1 MRQHISSNESDV
13 SECLWV
19 LHTSGHIEWKGSQT
33 IEKTQAREFYKEQL
47 DYLFAK
53 DVDGLIDNHY
63 NEDALLVGFDFVVK
77 GRDALKAHFRNYLQ
91 TLGHLEVKSTNK
103 FRAAEDYL
111 FFEASV
117 VSDLGPAEVYDALV
131 LKEGKISYHF
141 TGVK

>member
-1 MRQHISSNESDV
+1 LRTEFLEKGFSVDDYIRQE
-13 SECLWV
+13 
-19 LHTSGHIEWKGSQT
+19 GGQT
-33 IEKTQAREFYKEQL
+33 IEKIQAREFYKEQL

-63 NEDALLVGFDFVVK
+63 NEDATLIGFDFVVK

-91 TLGHLEVKSTNK
+91 MLGHLEVKSTNK
-103 FRAAEDYL
+103 FREAEDTI

-131 LKEGKISYHF
+131 LKKGKIEYHF

>member
-1 MRQHISSNESDV
+1 M
-13 SECLWV
+13 
-19 LHTSGHIEWKGSQT
+19 IEQ
-33 IEKTQAREFYKEQL
+33 IQAREFYKEQL

-63 NEDALLVGFDFVVK
+63 NEDAVLIGFDFVVK
-77 GRDALKAHFRNYLQ
+77 GRDALKAHFRTYLQ
-91 TLGHLEVKSTNK
+91 MLGHFEVKSTNK
-103 FRAAEDYL
+103 FRETEDTL

-131 LKEGKISYHF
+131 LKDGKIVYHF

>member
-1 MRQHISSNESDV
+1 M
-13 SECLWV
+13 
-19 LHTSGHIEWKGSQT
+19 
-33 IEKTQAREFYKEQL
+33 EKIQAREFYKEQL

-63 NEDALLVGFDFVVK
+63 NEDAILIGFDFVVK

-103 FRAAEDYL
+103 FIEAEDSI

-117 VSDLGPAEVYDALV
+117 ISNLGPAEVYDALV
-131 LKEGKISYHF
+131 LKQGKIAYHF
-141 TGVK
+141 TGIK

>member
-1 MRQHISSNESDV
+1 ME
-13 SECLWV
+13 
-19 LHTSGHIEWKGSQT
+19 T
-33 IEKTQAREFYKEQL
+33 IQAKDFYKEQL

-63 NEDALLVGFDFVVK
+63 NEDAVLIGFDFVVK
-77 GRDALKAHFRNYLQ
+77 GRDALKTHFRQYLK

-103 FRAAEDYL
+103 FRAGEDFM

-117 VSDLGPAEVYDALV
+117 VSDLGPAEVYDALT
-131 LKEGKISYHF
+131 LTSGKISYHF

>member
-1 MRQHISSNESDV
+1 MTIQ
-13 SECLWV
+13 
-19 LHTSGHIEWKGSQT
+19 KGSQT
-33 IEKTQAREFYKEQL
+33 IEKIQAREFYKEQL

-63 NEDALLVGFDFVVK
+63 NEDAILVSFDFVVK
-77 GRDALKAHFRNYLQ
+77 GRAALKAHFRNYLK

-103 FRAAEDYL
+103 FNVADDSI

-117 VSDLGPAEVYDALV
+117 VSDLGPAEVFDALV
-131 LKEGKISYHF
+131 LQKGKIAYHF